1 MHMLSLGDDP
11 LLGYL
16 GGLGFRV
23 RVFRGLGLEG
33 EVWFGGF
40 GDVGDACEFGGLHA
54 AEALHAAHGVLGEL
68 AGQDGGAEAVLVA
81 GHGAALEGV
90 LEVLVLLA
98 AAQLREA
105 AALVAAPGG
114 LDEGGG
120 PGAPV
125 VGVVPE
131 GVLQLFAVEAPEL
144 AGDELE
150 VVRGEREGLHLHD
163 RLDGVGGDGQVTLRL
178 GIQRPCQQLLPT
190 KVPRFQHPV
199 VEEPRPATVR
209 RHALQRPKTK
219 NQCRDEKLQK
229 GTGQQ
234 THISNKVETEMAFD
248 VPAEIR
254 WQALHEH
261 LLVHSSRGDPLVLVV
276 AANSLHYIMGQVP
289 VPHPLLRISP
299 LHSHLLQPQCQ
310 RLQICLIN
318 PPPTRSQ
325 SDTPFNPKP

>member
-209 RHALQRPKTK
+209 RHALQRPPD
-219 NQCRDEKLQK
+219 DEQHLVHRVALAQDDGALGAQRRLQPLAHRV
-229 GTGQQ
+229 Q
-234 THISNKVETEMAFD
+234 
-248 VPAEIR
+248 
-254 WQALHEH
+254 QALVH
-261 LLVHSSRGDPLVLVV
+261 LVKERHLREQDVKTPPKKAKPKTNVVMKNCKRGLDNKLTFRTRLRQRWRLMSLRRSDGRLCTSISSFTPRV
-276 AANSLHYIMGQVP
+276 AT
-289 VPHPLLRISP
+289 
-299 LHSHLLQPQCQ
+299 HLYW
-310 RLQICLIN
+310 
-318 PPPTRSQ
+318 S
-325 SDTPFNPKP
+325 